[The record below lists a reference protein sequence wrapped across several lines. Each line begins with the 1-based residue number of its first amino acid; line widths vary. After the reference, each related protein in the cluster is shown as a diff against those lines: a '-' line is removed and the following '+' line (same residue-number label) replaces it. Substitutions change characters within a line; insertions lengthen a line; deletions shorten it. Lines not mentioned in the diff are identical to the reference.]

1 MSLKSEAI
9 HALDVQ
15 LGLINFYK
23 TETGGRFLRG
33 YFLDSYAGD
42 DEPDIRSLEDEARRD
57 AIHASEKGQEGG
69 EWDKAAWNSAK
80 TMGANLVLGLNKAQ
94 TFILTDDMM
103 TLALKAGENVPH
115 TPFTVDD
122 LPSEDG
128 FVILPR
134 PLKTFDIHGKVMTAR
149 AFTWITSSVRRVTPW
164 DPEGID
170 TPSLILVYF
179 CSKNDWNEDDYLRLE
194 HNEMAEHFLEMPQYQ
209 MTHWQPIGFGENW
222 ANQDLVDKDEYP
234 EYHEAAA
241 KYAAEHPD
249 AIRGHNPTVQ
259 TMGAWSAFMKSFFL
273 LVKQKVAIMHGQ
285 SPGRGVLRRMERSA
299 LMPEDGMV
307 QVVTLRKERP
317 TSPDEVTDGT
327 PVNWTH
333 RWLVTG
339 HWHPYWVGSG
349 SEKRLEPRWIET
361 YEKGPENKPLIIKDK
376 VFVWKR

>member
-1 MSLKSEAI
+1 MSLKLEAM

-23 TETGGRFLRG
+23 TETGGQFLRG

-42 DEPDIRSLEDEARRD
+42 SEPDIRNLEDEARRD
-57 AIHASEKGQEGG
+57 AIEAHKDGQDGG
-69 EWDKAAWNSAK
+69 EWDRAAWNSAK

-94 TFILTDDMM
+94 TFIVTEDMM
-103 TLALKAGENVPH
+103 TLALKAGESVPH

-194 HNEMAEHFLEMPQYQ
+194 HNDMREHFLAMPQYQ
-209 MTHWQPIGFGENW
+209 MTHWQPIGFGEDW
-222 ANQDLVDKDEYP
+222 ASNLTEVVSDQDFEK
-234 EYHEAAA
+234 YHEAVSN
-241 KYAAEHPD
+241 YAATHPEE
-249 AIRGHNPTVQ
+249 IRGNNASVQ

-273 LVKQKVAIMHGQ
+273 LVKQKIAVIHPQ
-285 SPGRGVLRRMERSA
+285 SPGRGALRRLSRSA

-317 TSPDEVTDGT
+317 ASQEEITDGT
-327 PVNWTH
+327 PMEWSH
-333 RWLVTG
+333 RWIVSG
-339 HWHPYWVGSG
+339 HWRNQYYPSKGRH
-349 SEKRLEPRWIET
+349 EPVWIEA
-361 YEKGPENKPLIIKDK
+361 YEKGPEDKPLVIKDK